1 MKKTQ
6 TVPRE
11 KRGVIV
17 ALDVAP
23 KQAIKLASQL
33 PEGAIVKVAPTL
45 YFQFPPVVDV
55 LMMMGLRIMWDF
67 KTEDIPFQVHGSVNA
82 YLRSGFAFF
91 TVHADGGT
99 KMLKEA
105 VAARDAWM
113 DEIGHLT
120 LGPIA
125 APKVLAVTVL
135 TSMNEDDLHEVG
147 VPLKPAEQVELLA
160 QVAMEAGV
168 DGFVCSPQEAAII
181 REIAGPR
188 ALIVTPGVRFPE
200 GDVDDQE
207 RVGTPQGAIG
217 AGASHIVV
225 GRPITGD
232 DNPAMAFRRHD
243 DAVMEVE

>member
-1 MKKTQ
+1 MKKID
-6 TVPRE
+6 TVPKE

-67 KTEDIPFQVHGSVNA
+67 KSKDIPFQVHGSVGA
-82 YLRSGFAFF
+82 YLRSGIAFF

-105 VAARDAWM
+105 VASRDAWM
-113 DEIGHLT
+113 DGAEGGLLSPLEI
-120 LGPIA
+120 
-125 APKVLAVTVL
+125 PKILAVTVL
-135 TSMNEDDLHEVG
+135 TSQGDEDMKELG
-147 VPLKPAEQVELLA
+147 IPRKPAS
-160 QVAMEAGV
+160 QVARLAGIAMSAGV
-168 DGFVCSPQEAAII
+168 DGFVCSPREASII
-181 REIAGPR
+181 RRIAGPR
-188 ALIVTPGVRFPE
+188 AFIVTPGVRFPE
-200 GDVDDQE
+200 GDVGDQE
-207 RVGTPQGAIG
+207 RVGTPQGAIR
-217 AGASHIVV
+217 AGASHVVV

-232 DNPAMAFRRHD
+232 DDPAMAFCRHYA
-243 DAVMEVE
+243 AVMEVE